1 MIRGLLQLYSSL
13 VGHSVLLL
21 LFCFCFVVL
30 LLLFGGGGGV
40 GVVDVVCSVFVFCA
54 EILNI
59 GRQICS
65 DLNKNCCPDYQC

>member
-1 MIRGLLQLYSSL
+1 MCCCCCCL
-13 VGHSVLLL
+13 V
-21 LFCFCFVVL
+21 FRCFVV
-30 LLLFGGGGGV
+30 FVDGGGV

-54 EILNI
+54 EILNF